1 MGKPASDRGFWSKRR
16 IPSSTRSSKP
26 SPKAFA
32 CPPAGS
38 SLRASSPR
46 TKPSGNCL
54 PRSWRWATIQRSLT
68 EKAAGRRPADPFFH
82 VAARLIYEQT
92 RLVLPPWRWYR
103 RELADRLETLNRDRP
118 QAARWRFPDWL
129 RLADI
134 VLAHRRLPLVALFG
148 DDPPSPDELVLNMEL
163 PYAARFVDKPP
174 NKGAR
179 TLRPAPLDGLF
190 ERAQRLMSAVAA
202 DLTAA
207 KNILTPLRAE
217 IDRMP
222 RRPAGRETSATGARK
237 QA

>member
-92 RLVLPPWRWYR
+92 RLVLPPCGGYR
-103 RELADRLETLNRDRP
+103 SELADRLEKLNRDR
-118 QAARWRFPDWL
+118 AASGPVAL
-129 RLADI
+129 SRLAAPGRYRPRAPA
-134 VLAHRRLPLVALFG
+134 LAPCGAVRRQ
-148 DDPPSPDELVLNMEL
+148 
-163 PYAARFVDKPP
+163 
-174 NKGAR
+174 
-179 TLRPAPLDGLF
+179 PA
-190 ERAQRLMSAVAA
+190 Q
-202 DLTAA
+202 
-207 KNILTPLRAE
+207 
-217 IDRMP
+217 P
-222 RRPAGRETSATGARK
+222 RRVGSQHGAALRRPFCR
-237 QA
+237 